1 LFYIEGERASELP
14 TKTGELTWANV
25 DLQNP
30 QEMAAF
36 RQQQTQRA
44 GKRVRAAVK
53 KVQDQSILDENGR
66 RIRQDVPADMR
77 EGSKTD
83 FGG

>member
-1 LFYIEGERASELP
+1 MP

-36 RQQQTQRA
+36 RQQQTSA
-44 GKRVRAAVK
+44 GKRVRAAVQK
-53 KVQDQSILDENGR
+53 LQDQGILDENGR
-66 RIRQDVPADMR
+66 HIRQDVPADMR
-77 EGSKTD
+77 EGSKAD